1 MQEEQLPDRPDPAEQ
16 LQREVYLQTVD
27 TLRRAM
33 PPPLDASPETLLR
46 SHRVAIA
53 KVAAMVPAS
62 AQEADLA
69 ANAVAASTH
78 AADCLRLA
86 VAHASDLKLAG
97 QLRAQAASMGRESR
111 GYCTALLRMQAARQK
126 RESNDKTCDSATWAE
141 HISLGLMKKAL
152 DILPELPLPAT
163 EPDRPPGAP
172 PESPLAAVAERPP
185 ATTPEPPLTAEPEQP
200 PPPPL
205 PPEEAAPREHFARK
219 ASYYAV
225 VHTMQAQRI
234 RKHRGMPPD
243 ANFEAPE
250 PELLDAIIHGNG
262 SNLRWCDEYVPWV
275 PKGGAPT

>member
-1 MQEEQLPDRPDPAEQ
+1 MNNESLSTQPDPAER

-33 PPPLDASPETLLR
+33 PPPVDASPETMLR

-53 KVAAMVPAS
+53 KVAAMVPVN

-86 VAHASDLKLAG
+86 VRHASDLKLAG

-126 RESNDKTCDSATWAE
+126 RDSNDKTGDSATWAE
-141 HISLGLMKKAL
+141 HISLGLMTRAL
-152 DILPELPLPAT
+152 DILPELPLP
-163 EPDRPPGAP
+163 
-172 PESPLAAVAERPP
+172 
-185 ATTPEPPLTAEPEQP
+185 TAEPERPPTAAWGSLPAPASEPAEVPEP
-200 PPPPL
+200 PPAAEPEPP
-205 PPEEAAPREHFARK
+205 PEPPNSPEEAARREHFARK

-275 PKGGAPT
+275 PKGAPT